1 MISKDTLRQVFE
13 NYKTIAVCGMS
24 RNPDKA
30 AHYVPAYLLDRGYE
44 IIPINPNAS
53 AILGRPSY
61 ATVHDVPETIDI
73 LEVFRPSDQALEVV
87 KQAVARREKKGD
99 VAVIWLQAGIHS
111 EAARELAESA
121 GIIFVQDRCMMTDFK
136 MLFPGGRPRV

>member
-1 MISKDTLRQVFE
+1 MISKDTLRAIFE
-13 NYKTIAVCGMS
+13 KKTIAVCGMS

-44 IIPINPNAS
+44 IIPINPHTE
-53 AILGRPSY
+53 AILGRRSY
-61 ATVHDVPETIDI
+61 ATIHAVPETIDS

-99 VAVIWLQAGIHS
+99 VAVIWLQAGIS
-111 EAARELAESA
+111 NEKARELAERA
-121 GIIFVQDRCMMTDFK
+121 GITFVQDRCMMTDFK
-136 MLFPGGRPRV
+136 MLFPDGRPRV

>member
-1 MISKDTLRQVFE
+1 MISKDTLRQIFE
-13 NYKTIAVCGMS
+13 KKTIAVCGMS
-24 RNPDKA
+24 RDPGKA
-30 AHYVPAYLLDRGYE
+30 AHYVPAYLLDKGYE
-44 IIPINPNAS
+44 IIPINPYTD

-99 VAVIWLQAGIHS
+99 VAVIWLQAGIS
-111 EAARELAESA
+111 NETARELAERA

-136 MLFPGGRPRV
+136 MLFPDGRSRT